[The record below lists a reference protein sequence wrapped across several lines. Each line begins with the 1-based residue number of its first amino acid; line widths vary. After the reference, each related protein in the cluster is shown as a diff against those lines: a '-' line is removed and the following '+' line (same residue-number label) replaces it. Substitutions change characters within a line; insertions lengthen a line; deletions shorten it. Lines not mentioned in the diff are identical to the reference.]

1 MNEDIQKDQ
10 DPNKTFVARNNT
22 SSLTISQNDC
32 ADKGG
37 DKKTRA
43 ADLEVQRVQ
52 DKVMNESIVVQ
63 RKQDALK
70 RVMKSRE
77 RQKTTIINGNDNKG
91 ERIYKDARRSVDCGS
106 RKNLES
112 TFDLM
117 QGKMMTQ
124 TQQSEHAMID
134 LPLPGAPFYEQHT
147 SIK

>member
-1 MNEDIQKDQ
+1 M
-10 DPNKTFVARNNT
+10 ARKNT
-22 SSLTISQNDC
+22 SSLSITQNDC
-32 ADKGG
+32 ANKGA
-37 DKKTRA
+37 DKKTRL

-52 DKVMNESIVVQ
+52 DKVANDSMVVT

-77 RQKTTIINGNDNKG
+77 RQKTTIINDNKCD
-91 ERIYKDARRSVDCGS
+91 RMLKDARRSVDCGL
-106 RKNLES
+106 RKNLEG
-112 TFDLM
+112 TFDMM

-134 LPLPGAPFYEQHT
+134 LPLPGAPFYEQQT